1 MRWKWT
7 VQRKNEENFIE
18 TDQLQA
24 GDRFLVTFYNGEL
37 HEAEVM
43 DVDEDAQTADCRIQM
58 PKVLCEALRTELLFP
73 ASILVRCIRQGD
85 GEIFKMYSEGD
96 GEGVEYGMSFTVRN
110 ERSKSWETKE
120 HC

>member
-1 MRWKWT
+1 MRWT
-7 VQRKNEENFIE
+7 VQRKDEEKFIE
-18 TDQLQA
+18 TFHLQT
-24 GDRFLVTFYNGEL
+24 GDRFLLTFYNGEL

-58 PKVLCEALRTELLFP
+58 PKELAQALRTELLFP
-73 ASILVRCIRQGD
+73 ASILARCIRQGD
-85 GEIFKMYSEGD
+85 GEIFKMYQEED